1 MFGIIVVGASWGGL
15 KAVSCIVAGL
25 PADFAIPIAI
35 VQHRGRDGAGLLC
48 DLLQERTPLRVTEVM
63 DKEPVRPGHVY
74 VAPPDYHT
82 LVESGYFS
90 LSTEAP
96 VRYSRP
102 SIDVT
107 FASAADAYGAQAIG
121 IVLTGANADG
131 ADGLKR
137 IADRGGLVL
146 VQDPAGAESGI
157 MPRAALARVAD
168 AEVLALDAIAP
179 FLARVA
185 KA

>member
-15 KAVSCIVAGL
+15 NALGTIISGL
-25 PADFAIPIAI
+25 PADFDVPIAI
-35 VQHRGRDGAGLLC
+35 VQHRGRDAAALLC
-48 DLLQERTPLRVTEVM
+48 ELLQQRTRLRVSEVM

-96 VRYSRP
+96 VRFSRP

-121 IVLTGANADG
+121 LVLTGANADG
-131 ADGLKR
+131 ADGVQR
-137 IADRGGLVL
+137 IAERGGLVII
-146 VQDPAGAESGI
+146 QDPTSAESGI
-157 MPRAALARVAD
+157 MPRAALARVTNAQ
-168 AEVLALDAIAP
+168 VLPLDAIAP